1 MKLRP
6 ANVLI
11 MNNNNNNNN
20 NNKKQHK
27 LLIKVNWDSSQNIE
41 KMLNYKKYISKELP

>member
-11 MNNNNNNNN
+11 MNNNNNN
-20 NNKKQHK
+20 KKQYK
-27 LLIKVNWDSSQNIE
+27 LLIKVNWGSSQNIE

>member
-11 MNNNNNNNN
+11 MNNNN